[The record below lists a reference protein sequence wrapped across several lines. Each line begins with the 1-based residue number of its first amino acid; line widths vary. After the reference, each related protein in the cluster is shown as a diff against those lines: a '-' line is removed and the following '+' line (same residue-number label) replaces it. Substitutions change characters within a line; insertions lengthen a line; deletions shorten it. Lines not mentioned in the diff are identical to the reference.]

1 MYKLGNSVGLNIKT
15 KSVTELLEEEI
26 ILLLILDLKQTEIQ
40 QWVKDTEQ
48 HFEVLND
55 KANFSI

>member
-26 ILLLILDLKQTEIQ
+26 ILLLILDLKQIEIQ
-40 QWVKDTEQ
+40 QWVKDMEQ

-55 KANFSI
+55 KANFSM